1 MKNTNK
7 GEAYM
12 SYAYEIKAPRKTNK
26 NTVKATKTVG
36 ADLRARGGKSNG

>member
-12 SYAYEIKAPRKTNK
+12 TYAYEIKAPRKTKDNG
-26 NTVKATKTVG
+26 VKVTKTVG
-36 ADLRARGGKSNG
+36 GDLRARGGKSNG